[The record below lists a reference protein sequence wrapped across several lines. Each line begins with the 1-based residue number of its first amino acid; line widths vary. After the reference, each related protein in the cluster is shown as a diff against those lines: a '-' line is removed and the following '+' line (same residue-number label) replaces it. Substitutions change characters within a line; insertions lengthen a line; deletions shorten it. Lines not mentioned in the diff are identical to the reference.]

1 MTPATPPPLTD
12 PPATLLPAPSH
23 LDLIAGGDA
32 LVRCLVLVLD
42 AKAFEL
48 VPELVGAFGVGLA
61 LWSHA
66 AAHHLLDPPV
76 LTDDGQREH

>member
-1 MTPATPPPLTD
+1 MTHPTPPPLTD

-23 LDLIAGGDA
+23 PDLIAGGDA

-48 VPELVGAFGVGLA
+48 VPELVGAFGGAIRASMLTEKA
-61 LWSHA
+61 L
-66 AAHHLLDPPV
+66 LLRLRV
-76 LTDDGQREH
+76 ACESLR